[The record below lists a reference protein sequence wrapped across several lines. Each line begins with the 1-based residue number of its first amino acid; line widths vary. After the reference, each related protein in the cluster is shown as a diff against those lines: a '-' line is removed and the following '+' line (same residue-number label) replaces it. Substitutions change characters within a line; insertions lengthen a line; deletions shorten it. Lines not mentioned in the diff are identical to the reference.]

1 MTRYTQRAVVSA
13 FLFLSSLTSAP
24 AKDADFPVQITVDA
38 SEPLGELKPIW
49 RFFGADEPNYTYMPE
64 GEKLLGELGKM
75 KPGEVFFRTHNL
87 LTTGDGTPALK
98 WGSTNAYT
106 EDAEGRPIYDWTIVD
121 MIFDAGLQ
129 RGVRPFVQIGFM
141 PKALSIKP
149 EPYQHQWTPEAGY
162 NEIFTGWAYPPKDYA
177 KWEEL
182 VFQWAKHCVEK
193 YGRDEVLKWYWE
205 TWNEANIPYWR
216 GTREEFFKLH
226 DHAIRAVRRALP
238 EAKVGGPDVAGG
250 PGGTFLAEFLTH
262 CQKAGTPVDF
272 ISFHAKGKPEFV
284 DGHVRMGI
292 SHHLNDIDRAFKV
305 IAGFPEFKDKPI
317 VIGESDPEGCA
328 ACQGPQLGYRN
339 GTMYSSYTAA
349 SFARKHDLA
358 ARHDVNLEGAL
369 TWAFTFVDQPIFGG
383 FRQLASGGI
392 DHPVLNTFRMFSKMS
407 GQRLDVQSSA
417 AIALDDMMK
426 NGVRDKPDVSA
437 LASMDGGRLCVLAWH
452 YHEDDVPG
460 PDAAIDLSLA
470 GLPAN
475 SGKARVE
482 HYRIDA
488 DHSNAYEV
496 WKKLGSPPN
505 PTPEQ
510 QTTLEKAGQLAVFG
524 PAEAIAVKDGAA
536 SIRVQLPRQAVSLL
550 VVTMEP

>member
-1 MTRYTQRAVVSA
+1 MDA
-13 FLFLSSLTSAP
+13 
-24 AKDADFPVQITVDA
+24 AK
-38 SEPLGELKPIW
+38 PLGVLKPIW
-49 RFFGADEPNYTYMPE
+49 RFFGADEPNYTYMPD
-64 GEKLLGELGKM
+64 GAKLLGALGEM
-75 KPGEVFFRTHNL
+75 KPKEVFFRTHNL

-149 EPYQHQWTPEAGY
+149 EPYQHQWTPKGGY
-162 NEIFTGWAYPPKDYA
+162 KEIFTGWAYPPKDYA

-193 YGRDEVLKWYWE
+193 YGKDEVLKWYWE

-272 ISFHAKGKPEFV
+272 ISFHAKGKPEV
-284 DGHVRMGI
+284 VGGHVRMGI

-358 ARHDVNLEGAL
+358 ARHGVNLEGAL

-426 NGVRDKPDVSA
+426 KGVRDKPDVSA

-460 PDAAIDLSLA
+460 PDAAIDLTLA
-470 GLPAN
+470 GLPKN

-524 PAEAIAVKDGAA
+524 PAEEIAVKDSAA
-536 SIRVQLPRQAVSLL
+536 PIRVQLPRQAVSLL

>member
-1 MTRYTQRAVVSA
+1 MMSHTKRAFVST
-13 FLFLSSLTSAP
+13 FLFLPSLISAS
-24 AKDADFPVQITVDA
+24 AKDAAFPVHITVDA
-38 SEPLGELKPIW
+38 AKPLGVLKPIW
-49 RFFGADEPNYTYMPE
+49 RFFGADEPNYTYMPD
-64 GEKLLGELGKM
+64 GAKLLGALGEM
-75 KPGEVFFRTHNL
+75 KPKEVFFRTHNL

-149 EPYQHQWTPEAGY
+149 EPYQHQWTPKGGY
-162 NEIFTGWAYPPKDYA
+162 KEIFTGWAYPPKDYA

-193 YGRDEVLKWYWE
+193 YGKDEVLKWYWE

-272 ISFHAKGKPEFV
+272 ISFHAKGKPEV
-284 DGHVRMGI
+284 VGGHVRMGI

-358 ARHDVNLEGAL
+358 ARHGVNLEGAL

-426 NGVRDKPDVSA
+426 KGVRDKPDVSA

-460 PDAAIDLSLA
+460 PDAAIDLTLA
-470 GLPAN
+470 GLPKN

-524 PAEAIAVKDGAA
+524 PAEEIAVKDSAA
-536 SIRVQLPRQAVSLL
+536 PIRVQLPRQAVSLL